1 MVDYLL
7 IALIFF
13 NLYIVASCIDRFRF
27 QQEVVIPKFIFWAII
42 IFVSYLVA
50 LRGGYPDVDNYRM
63 YFETASDLFNVS
75 TLKYRDIE
83 IGYYYYSSFVNT
95 IGLSFETA
103 SFLLCF
109 LSVFVAFY
117 GYKDGSPYCYSATTL
132 FIIFS
137 YAISLMIQVRQGAA
151 IGLSVCVMFRF
162 LNKKYISSLFFYFL
176 AINFHISA
184 LVIFP
189 VILLSYYV
197 APFIYRYR
205 FFALTLT
212 VVIGGILNHFKVGS
226 YFIQMVMPLF
236 DARLSEK
243 AYLYMEFMPQS
254 ISFFSLTNILMIVVL
269 TFSCFLFKYKRYQ
282 FDKELFAIL
291 IVCFFLYN
299 SLAFSSDVASRIFK
313 VLSITI
319 PIGISVM
326 LSLIFDVFHKS
337 GFRKS
342 GLVLCSI
349 VLLCL
354 ILFYQLN
361 FIQYELT
368 IFNF

>member
-27 QQEVVIPKFIFWAII
+27 QQDVVILKCIFWAII

-63 YFETASDLFNVS
+63 YFETASDLFNVF

-83 IGYYYYSSFVNT
+83 IGYYYYSSFVNA
-95 IGLSFETA
+95 IGFSFETA
-103 SFLLCF
+103 SFLFCF
-109 LSVFVAFY
+109 LSIFVAFY
-117 GYKDGSPYCYSATTL
+117 GYKEGSPYCYSATTL

-151 IGLSVCVMFRF
+151 IGLSVCVMCRF
-162 LNKKYISSLFFYFL
+162 LNKRYISSLFFYFL
-176 AINFHISA
+176 AINFHVSA

-189 VILLSYYV
+189 VTMLSYYV

-205 FFALTLT
+205 FFALILT
-212 VVIGGILNHFKVGS
+212 VVIGGIFNHFKVGS
-226 YFIQMVMPLF
+226 YFIQMVIPLF

-254 ISFFSLTNILMIVVL
+254 ISFFSLTNILMMIIL
-269 TFSCFLFKYKRYQ
+269 TSLCFLFKYKRYQ

-299 SLAFSSDVASRIFK
+299 SLAFSSDVASRVFK

-326 LSLIFDVFHKS
+326 LSLIFDVFQKS
-337 GFRKS
+337 GI
-342 GLVLCSI
+342 VLCSI
-349 VLLCL
+349 FLLCL